1 MKRLLVKTRI
11 TLEQLE
17 QLRTHELAELL
28 GNVALLLK
36 RMPDVECG
44 QLARQIG
51 SDTILMQTE
60 LPQRPLPS
68 SSFTEAGLR
77 KKKLEELKK
86 IADDLLIPFSSRV
99 KKDDLVSKIL
109 ARSASGRSEQLAIQ
123 DL

>member
-1 MKRLLVKTRI
+1 MKTRI

-17 QLRTHELAELL
+17 QMRTHELAELL

-51 SDTILMQTE
+51 SDTILLQTE

-68 SSFTEAGLR
+68 SPFTEAGLR

-109 ARSASGRSEQLAIQ
+109 ARSASGRSEQFAIQ

>member
-1 MKRLLVKTRI
+1 MVKTRI

-17 QLRTHELAELL
+17 QMRTHELAELL

-51 SDTILMQTE
+51 SDTILLQAE
-60 LPQRPLPS
+60 LPQRSLPS
-68 SSFTEAGLR
+68 SPVTEAGLR
-77 KKKLEELKK
+77 KMKLEELKK
-86 IADDLLIPFSSRV
+86 KADDLLIPFSSRV

>member
-1 MKRLLVKTRI
+1 M
-11 TLEQLE
+11 
-17 QLRTHELAELL
+17 RTHELAELL

-51 SDTILMQTE
+51 SDTILSQAE
-60 LPQRPLPS
+60 LPQRSLPS
-68 SSFTEAGLR
+68 SPVTEAGLR
-77 KKKLEELKK
+77 KMKLEELKK
-86 IADDLLIPFSSRV
+86 KADDLLIPFSSRV

-109 ARSASGRSEQLAIQ
+109 ARSASGHSEQFAIQ